1 MSGVFN
7 VRGKGSSVK
16 AVLASE
22 DDSPSLGHHLE
33 YGAATMPQPLFERAP
48 SKADLD
54 KAEWQLAEAEIEV
67 NRLRQ
72 RVRELAEDGY
82 DTSLPAT
89 ALRRLERKL
98 QSQRAHRDSLAA
110 ELERRPRVPEPRH
123 SS

>member
-7 VRGKGSSVK
+7 IRGKASAVK
-16 AVLASE
+16 MVLASE
-22 DDSPSLGHHLE
+22 HHSSGLGQHLE
-33 YGAATMPQPLFERAP
+33 YGAVTVPQALFERAP
-48 SKADLD
+48 SKADLN

-89 ALRRLERKL
+89 ALHRLEGQL
-98 QSQRAHRDSLAA
+98 HAYRAHRDSLAA
-110 ELERRPRVPEPRH
+110 ELERRPRVPEPLHCR
-123 SS
+123 